1 MNVSKKWK
9 TSCKVGDEI
18 MVKATAIDKQ
28 GRLNLSR
35 KDAMPNERKEN
46 PTIL

>member
-1 MNVSKKWK
+1 
-9 TSCKVGDEI
+9 

-46 PTIL
+46 PTSL